1 VETAEGTLVA
11 DQVVVATGPFQTPR
25 VAPIAAELDPGIA
38 QLHSSEYRNP
48 AQIPAGPVLV
58 VGGGNTGHQIAP
70 ELAATHEVHLAVG
83 SRQTPLPQRLLGRDV
98 FEVLTRLGA
107 IRRTADSW
115 LGRRLRDREVLI
127 GSSPRRARRHG
138 IRLHARAVAAVDGSI
153 AFADGATLSPGTVI
167 WATGFGTD
175 HSWIDVPAFGR
186 DGELLHRRG
195 VTASPGV
202 YVLGL
207 PWLHTRGSALLGW
220 VKGDAEHLAG
230 HIAAAAPRLRVPA
243 TGPRLMS
250 VGPARATLQP

>member
-1 VETAEGTLVA
+1 VETAEGTLIA

-58 VGGGNTGHQIAP
+58 VGGGNTGHQIAT

-83 SRQTPLPQRLLGRDV
+83 SRQTPLPRRLLGRDV
-98 FEVLTRLGA
+98 FELLTRLGA
-107 IRRTADSW
+107 MRRTADSW

-138 IRLHARAVAAVDGSI
+138 IRLHPRAVAAADGSI

-175 HSWIDVPAFGR
+175 HSWIDVPVFGR

-195 VTASPGV
+195 VTASPGL